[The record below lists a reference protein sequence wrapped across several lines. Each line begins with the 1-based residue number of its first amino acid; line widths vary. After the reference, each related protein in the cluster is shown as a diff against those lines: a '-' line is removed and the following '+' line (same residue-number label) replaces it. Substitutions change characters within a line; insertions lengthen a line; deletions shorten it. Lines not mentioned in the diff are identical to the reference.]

1 MLWHSKMYQRAD
13 VWEYATGECIVCWEA
28 RACVAISPCGHKFW
42 KVPSIVPL
50 YHMLHHGAG
59 FWEYAAGMHSEKY
72 PLSCFYIVTVLGL
85 WRLRI
90 CGSCRGINSENCP
103 LSCFYTV
110 TILGHWRLRICGRHV
125 CLCAGCAPILH
136 SENYPLSCF
145 YIVTVLGRWRLRICG
160 RHVCLCAGCAPLQ
173 SVCPMCRGQVLST
186 LHLFFSTA

>member
-1 MLWHSKMYQRAD
+1 MCWESRSFWEVPYIMLWHSKMYQGTD
-13 VWEYATGECIVCWEA
+13 IWEYATGECIVCWEA

-50 YHMLHHGAG
+50 YHMLHHGTG

-90 CGSCRGINSENCP
+90 CGSCRAINSENCP

-125 CLCAGCAPILH
+125 CLCECVRL
-136 SENYPLSCF
+136 F
-145 YIVTVLGRWRLRICG
+145 YILKIALYRVFTE
-160 RHVCLCAGCAPLQ
+160 
-173 SVCPMCRGQVLST
+173 
-186 LHLFFSTA
+186 